1 MTDTPS
7 SVTSRL
13 LSACLRVLVAV
24 IAIVLAIELIKTYWI
39 WITAAVLL
47 VAVIWALVAWRRA
60 RSTW

>member
-1 MTDTPS
+1 MTDKPS

-13 LSACLRVLVAV
+13 LNACLRVLVAA

-39 WITAAVLL
+39 WITAAALL
-47 VAVIWALVAWRRA
+47 VAIVWVLVAWRKS

>member
-1 MTDTPS
+1 MTDKPS

-13 LSACLRVLVAV
+13 LNACLRVLVAA

-39 WITAAVLL
+39 WITAAALIVAL
-47 VAVIWALVAWRRA
+47 VWALVAWRRA

>member
-1 MTDTPS
+1 MTDKPS

-13 LSACLRVLVAV
+13 LNACLRVLVAA

-39 WITAAVLL
+39 WITAAALIVAL
-47 VAVIWALVAWRRA
+47 VWALVAWHRA